1 MQRVDFRTASVGL
14 QSILLLLLS
23 IPAPLGWSQHTSPAE
38 ASRQNANQAPKSA
51 PSVPETSKE
60 DWSSLSLE
68 GSNLHASSPI
78 LGEKDNYPDFT
89 RELLQVQWR
98 SGDPIDLYI
107 ILPKGVK
114 NPPVIFYLYS
124 YPSDTNTFLDQ
135 DFCKLVTR
143 NGFAAIGFVS
153 ALTGHRYHDRP
164 MREWFISELQES
176 LASSV
181 HDVQMILNYLAT
193 RGDLDTDH
201 VGMFGEGS
209 GATIAILTASV
220 EPRLKVLDLL
230 DPWGDW
236 PDWLAKSPL
245 IPKAERGDYLKPEF
259 LKRVEPLDPIKWLP
273 QLQSRA
279 MRLQEASYEKVTP
292 GTAKK
297 RIENAMPATAQIVR
311 YRDSQALEDTASEG
325 KFFDWIKEQIRL
337 AVADKSTVRPSVS
350 KCSTWIRNWEN
361 PTYCLNGLNGQI
373 RAFERWNFRV
383 RAVPLGQH

>member
-23 IPAPLGWSQHTSPAE
+23 ISAPLGWSQQTSPAE

-51 PSVPETSKE
+51 SSVPETPKE
-60 DWSSLSLE
+60 DWSSLSLSR
-68 GSNLHASSPI
+68 SNLRASPPL
-78 LGEKDNYPDFT
+78 LGERDNYPDFT

-98 SGDPIDLYI
+98 SGDPIDLYV

-114 NPPVIFYLYS
+114 NPPVILYLYS
-124 YPSDTNTFLDQ
+124 YPSDTDTFLDQ

-236 PDWLAKSPL
+236 PDWLAKST
-245 IPKAERGDYLKPEF
+245 IVPKDERDGYLNAEF
-259 LKRVEPLDPIKWLP
+259 LKRVEPLDPLKWLP
-273 QLQSRA
+273 QLQSRS
-279 MRLQEASYEKVTP
+279 MRLQEALYEKVTP
-292 GTAKK
+292 GTAKR

-311 YRDSQALEDTASEG
+311 YRNSQALEDTASDG
-325 KFFDWIKEQIRL
+325 RFFDWIKEQVRL
-337 AVADKSTVRPSVS
+337 AVAGEST
-350 KCSTWIRNWEN
+350 
-361 PTYCLNGLNGQI
+361 GQPEM
-373 RAFERWNFRV
+373 RTK
-383 RAVPLGQH
+383 LGPPAAREIEGPDNSQF